1 MTIPEF
7 DIQFKSLKPNLQRFA
22 YQLTNNMEDTT
33 DLIQE
38 AALRAMKNLD
48 KYVDNTNFKAW
59 IMTIMRNIFI
69 NDYRRKVK
77 RNEIVDNTENQLLL
91 ENFGPKTQNDGEA
104 SVLLGELTVM
114 IESLSEE
121 LKVPFLM
128 HYRGFKY
135 QEIAEELDLPLGTV
149 KSRIF
154 FARKNLKENIFR
166 QYSANSAEEL
176 FRIGK

>member
-22 YQLTNNMEDTT
+22 YQLTNNREDTT

-91 ENFGPKTQNDGEA
+91 ENFGPNTQNDGEA
-104 SVLLGELTVM
+104 SVLLGELTEM

-128 HYRGFKY
+128 HYKGYKY
-135 QEIAEELDLPLGTV
+135 QEIADELNLPLGTV

-154 FARKNLKENIFR
+154 FARKTLKETIFS
-166 QYSANSAEEL
+166 QYAAKSAEEL
-176 FRIGK
+176 IQNKE